1 MTSRNFEF
9 LRPNWEDLATLG
21 GFAEQY
27 AHPDPS
33 TAAAKLRI
41 FAEQAVLFI
50 YHKHGLPKPMQN
62 NLNDLLVNASFEQAV
77 PRVIAS
83 KLHTLRIHGNRAAH
97 GEAVLTPAALWM
109 LQEAFELGT
118 WMHLNYGGGA
128 KADLPVFAPPGAS
141 DDTEAER
148 KLKRE
153 RTAILAR
160 VAAQDA
166 EMKRLLAELEASRSH
181 QSVAQATDEE
191 LQAARQQGQQVADTL
206 AFDEAKTRR
215 HLIDSLLVA
224 AGWDVGAEG
233 SSTEAVGQ
241 EVEVLHQ
248 PTPIG
253 KGKADYVLWGS
264 NGKPLAVVE
273 GKKTAVNAGAGRTQ
287 AKCYADGLE
296 KMTGQRPVI
305 FYTNGHDVWIWNDA
319 RSEPPRKLYGFYS
332 QDSLEYTHFQRANH
346 EPITKTA
353 PDPKIAGW
361 MFQIETIKRVAE
373 RFAARHRKAL
383 IVQATGTGKTRVA
396 VSLAELLLRT
406 KWAKRILFLC
416 DRKELRKQ
424 AYNVFKEHLPGEP
437 RTLVTSATSKDREKR
452 IYLSTYPSMMEC
464 FETFDVGFFDLIIA
478 DESHRSIYNRY
489 ADLFAYF
496 DSLHVGLTATPV
508 KFISRNTYKIFG
520 CEDQDPTAYFSF
532 EEAINHT
539 PPYLVPFEVFTH
551 TTPFLRKG
559 IKYSEMSEE
568 QRRQLDEEEAV
579 PTAVEFDQAQVDKV
593 VFNKETNRIILRNL
607 METGVRD
614 ATGTRVGKT
623 IIFARSHDHAVLLQ
637 NLFDEMYPQYGGD
650 FCRVIGS
657 HDDRAEELIDDF
669 KGLGNNP
676 NLTVAI
682 SVDMLDTGIDVPEI
696 VNLVFA
702 KPVYSHV
709 KFWQMIGRGT
719 RLKENLFGPG
729 LDKSHFLIFDHWK
742 NFEFFDLRYKAGEP
756 KHSKSLPQRLFEARI
771 ALAEVAL
778 NQSDPE
784 AFEAAIGLLARDVAD
799 LPRGTIAVK
808 EKWREIER
816 VGDPEVLRRFDP
828 ATKGL
833 LLQEIAPLMQWRDI
847 GGGEEAHRFD
857 LLVCRLEAEHLK
869 GSSSFDDLKAEVVGQ
884 LDGLRVNLAQ
894 VKAVAQTVAQVR
906 TADFWKDV
914 TVAKLEA
921 VRGELRGVAKYRHSP
936 TLPSLPPKVI
946 DIKEDIGLVERKR
959 YVVKLEGLQLAAYRN
974 RVENLLK
981 ALFESNGT
989 LQRIRRGQPVSEA
1002 DLETLTSLVLT
1013 QDPMLDLHD
1022 LIEYYPD
1029 CAGQL
1034 DLAIR
1039 SIIGLDAAAVNER
1052 FTAFVQQTPTLNS
1065 SQIRFLDLLQNHIA
1079 KHGAIEVARLYEP
1092 PFTTLHTDSID
1103 GLFPD
1108 EEQAQGIIKI
1118 VESFRPPKSG
1128 TAVA

>member
-83 KLHTLRIHGNRAAH
+83 KLHALRIHGNRAAH

-109 LQEAFELGT
+109 LQEAFELGS

-160 VAAQDA
+160 ISDQEA
-166 EMKRLLAELEASRSH
+166 EMKRLLAELEAARSR
-181 QSVAQATDEE
+181 QPVVEATGAELRAAQAH
-191 LQAARQQGQQVADTL
+191 GQQAADTL
-206 AFDEAKTRR
+206 AFDENTTRR
-215 HLIDSLLVA
+215 RLIDSLLVA
-224 AGWDVGAEG
+224 AGWDVGADG
-233 SSTEAVGQ
+233 GSTEAVGQ
-241 EVEVLHQ
+241 ECEVLHQ
-248 PTPIG
+248 PTSTG
-253 KGKADYVLWGS
+253 KGKADYVLWGD

-273 GKKTAVNAGAGRTQ
+273 GKKTSVDAEAGRTQ

-296 KMTGQRPVI
+296 KTTGQRPVI
-305 FYTNGHDVWIWNDA
+305 FYTNGHDVWVWNDA
-319 RSEPPRKLYGFYS
+319 RGEPPRKLYGFYS
-332 QDSLEYTHFQRANH
+332 KDSLEYLHYQRANH
-346 EPITKTA
+346 ESLTKTA
-353 PDPKIAGW
+353 LDPNIAGRIY
-361 MFQIETIKRVAE
+361 QIEAIKRVAE
-373 RFAARHRKAL
+373 RFAAKHRKVL
-383 IVQATGTGKTRVA
+383 VVQATGTGKTRVA
-396 VSLAELLLRT
+396 VSLCELLLRT

-424 AYNVFKEHLPGEP
+424 AHNVFKGHLKDEP
-437 RTLVTSATSKDREKR
+437 RTYVTSATSKDRDKR
-452 IYLSTYPSMMEC
+452 IYLATYPAMMEC

-489 ADLFAYF
+489 RDLFAYF
-496 DSLHVGLTATPV
+496 DCLQVGLTATPV
-508 KFISRNTYKIFG
+508 EFIARNTYQIFG
-520 CEDQDPTAYFSF
+520 CEDRDPTAYFSF
-532 EEAINHT
+532 EDAIAHT
-539 PPYLVPFEVFTH
+539 PPYLVPFEVVSH

-559 IKYSEMSEE
+559 IKYSEMSED
-568 QRRQLDEEEAV
+568 QRRQLDEDEAV
-579 PTAVEFDQAQVDKV
+579 PAAIEFEQAQVDKA
-593 VFNKETNRIILRNL
+593 VFNKDTNRIILRNL
-607 METGVRD
+607 MENGVRD
-614 ATGTRVGKT
+614 ATGTRVGKS
-623 IIFARSHDHAVLLQ
+623 IVFARSHDHAILLQ
-637 NLFDEMYPQYGGD
+637 NLFDEMYPQYGGT
-650 FCRVIGS
+650 FCRVIDS
-657 HDDRAEELIDDF
+657 HDPRAEELIDDF
-669 KGLGNNP
+669 KGQGNNP
-676 NLTVAI
+676 DLTVAI

-702 KPVYSHV
+702 KPVYSYV

-719 RLKENLFGPG
+719 RLCENLFGPG
-729 LDKSHFLIFDHWK
+729 ADKSHFLIFDHWK
-742 NFEFFDLRYKAGEP
+742 NFEFFDQRYQAVEP
-756 KHSKSLPQRLFEARI
+756 KQLKSLPQRVFEARI
-771 ALAEVAL
+771 KLAEVAL
-778 NQSDPE
+778 QQSDLE
-784 AFEAAIGLLARDVAD
+784 AFEAAVALIARDIAD
-799 LPRGTIAVK
+799 LPGGTISIM
-808 EKWREIER
+808 EKWKEIER
-816 VGDPEVLRRFDP
+816 VSDPETLRRFDP
-828 ATKGL
+828 ATKAL
-833 LLQEIAPLMQWRDI
+833 LLQEIAPLMQWRNI
-847 GGGEEAHRFD
+847 GGSEEAHRFD
-857 LLVCRLEAEHLK
+857 HLMCRLETEHLK
-869 GSSSFDDLKAEVVGQ
+869 GSSGFDDLKAEVIGQ

-894 VKAVAQTVAQVR
+894 VKAVAPTIAQVR

-914 TVAKLEA
+914 TVARLED
-921 VRGELRGVAKYRHSP
+921 VRGQLRGVTQYRL
-936 TLPSLPPKVI
+936 TQTTGSLPPKVI
-946 DIKEDIGLVERKR
+946 DVKEDLALVERKKHA
-959 YVVKLEGLQLAAYRN
+959 VKLEGLQLAAYRN
-974 RVENLLK
+974 RVEKVLK
-981 ALFESNGT
+981 TLFETNET
-989 LQRIRRGQPVSEA
+989 LQRIKRGQPVSES

-1039 SIIGLDAAAVNER
+1039 GIIGLDAAAVNER
-1052 FTAFVQQTPTLNS
+1052 FTAFVQQSPTLNS

-1079 KHGAIEVARLYEP
+1079 RHGAIEVARLYEP

-1108 EEQAQGIIKI
+1108 EEQAHGIIKI
-1118 VESFRPPKSG
+1118 VESFQPPKSG